1 MFFYI
6 YVQNL
11 VAVDK
16 VAGGSV
22 AEWLGSRTCDQQV
35 VGSNPGRRAAECN
48 HGKLFTHMCL
58 CQQSLY
64 HHHSYQKGTN
74 PLNWL
79 RCTRKSNGIERS
91 IIHNTHGRYHVAQR
105 LSVYPGFLLSI
116 QILSGYDDKIKGRLL
131 SSITTAKRFQAEI
144 CEFFYDQLS

>member
-48 HGKLFTHMCL
+48 HGSCL
-58 CQQSLY
+58 HTCASVNNHY
-64 HHHSYQKGTN
+64 IIITV
-74 PLNWL
+74 
-79 RCTRKSNGIERS
+79 TRKVQTR
-91 IIHNTHGRYHVAQR
+91 
-105 LSVYPGFLLSI
+105 
-116 QILSGYDDKIKGRLL
+116 
-131 SSITTAKRFQAEI
+131 
-144 CEFFYDQLS
+144 